1 MIRNHLTARILPLAA
16 AVCLLLSA
24 CGGGGEEPFDPA
36 SAARALRDS
45 GAFTEALE
53 ETDLDTACML
63 YGLDADTVTG
73 SAVYTSLS
81 AGAEEIA
88 VFTLKDKDGAD
99 AALAALKTRVEDQT
113 EALRDYQPE
122 EVSKLDNAIVEQR
135 GNSVLLAVAADQA
148 AAQAAVD
155 GLGK

>member
-1 MIRNHLTARILPLAA
+1 MIRSKLTARFLPLAA
-16 AVCLLLSA
+16 AICLLLSA
-24 CGGGGEEPFDPA
+24 CGGGGAAPFDPA
-36 SAARALRDS
+36 SAAQALRDS

-53 ETDLDTACML
+53 ETDLDTSCML

-88 VFTLKDKDGAD
+88 VLTLKDKDGAD
-99 AALAALKTRVEDQT
+99 AALAALKARVEDQT
-113 EALRDYQPE
+113 EALRDYQPA
-122 EVSKLDNAIVEQR
+122 EVSKLENAIVEQR
-135 GNSVLLAVAADQA
+135 GNSVLLAVTADHD

-155 GLGK
+155 ALGK